1 MNWAIEESIS
11 FGIHNTPKI
20 RTLALQFCP
29 MKKDLDQVFNE
40 LVSRYTKT
48 IEKNYQS
55 SYKRAKDKEFIK
67 EELKKGT
74 DFILDCTW
82 LDTSKGKLIE
92 VFSKMYKRGDDMNDI
107 VAHLRKVFGEIDDE
121 LPFKRIE
128 NGKKITLYLSEEDQA
143 LKKLA
148 LNERKLIK
156 VLIRDTAYR
165 EIQKSLP
172 TMFDE
177 KGSAPAEKEKTTT
190 YPIKWTGKKDNKNEF
205 VQLIY
210 GLHKAGF
217 INEGKGEI
225 TKIVESLAGVFKIDL
240 GKGWQANHSSSI
252 HKAKNNYQPLIFHK
266 IQGAYQQYMEEQ
278 VEGKKKK

>member
-1 MNWAIEESIS
+1 
-11 FGIHNTPKI
+11 
-20 RTLALQFCP
+20 
-29 MKKDLDQVFNE
+29 MKKDLDRTFND
-40 LVSRYTKT
+40 LVARYVKT
-48 IEKNYQS
+48 IEKDYQS
-55 SYKRAKDKEFIK
+55 RYRKAKDKAFII

-74 DFILDCTW
+74 DFAIDWTW
-82 LDTSKGKLIE
+82 LDTSKGKLIK
-92 VFSKMYKRGDDMNDI
+92 VFSDMYKRGDNMNDI
-107 VAHLRKVFGEIDDE
+107 IAHLRKVFGEVEDE

-148 LNERKLIK
+148 LNERKLLK
-156 VLIRDTAYR
+156 LLIRDTAYR
-165 EIQKSLP
+165 EIQKRLS

-177 KGSAPAEKEKTTT
+177 PVSTPASKDIT

-225 TKIVESLAGVFKIDL
+225 TKIVESLAGTFKIDL

-252 HKAKNNYQPLIFHK
+252 HKAKNNYQPPIYNK
-266 IQGAYQQYMEEQ
+266 IKEAYQQYMEEQ
-278 VEGKKKK
+278 IESKKKK

>member
-1 MNWAIEESIS
+1 
-11 FGIHNTPKI
+11 
-20 RTLALQFCP
+20 

-48 IEKNYQS
+48 IEKKYQS

-67 EELKKGT
+67 DELKKAT
-74 DFILDCTW
+74 DFILDWTW

-92 VFSKMYKRGDDMNDI
+92 VFSKMYKRGDDMNEI
-107 VAHLRKVFGEIDDE
+107 IAHLRKVFGEIDDE

-148 LNERKLIK
+148 LNERKLLK
-156 VLIRDTAYR
+156 LLIRDTTYR
-165 EIQKSLP
+165 AIQKQLP
-172 TMFDE
+172 SMFNE
-177 KGSAPAEKEKTTT
+177 PESNSPTKINLL
-190 YPIKWTGKKDNKNEF
+190 IKWTSKKDNKNEF

-210 GLHKAGF
+210 GLHKAGI

-225 TKIVESLAGVFKIDL
+225 TKIVESLAEVFKVDL

-252 HKAKNNYQPLIFHK
+252 HKAKNNYEPPIFNK
-266 IQGAYQQYMEEQ
+266 ISEAYKLYMEEQ
-278 VEGKKKK
+278 IEIKKKK